1 MSESLDHL
9 FGKQALV
16 QKLLTHEQGKAVLR
30 IQKHLAARGIAKRFA
45 DVAVEAGWM
54 KADAAMKLIPTV
66 ASHPP
71 LAARFAGLPEEGQF
85 QTLAAERKREC
96 EEIAAE
102 LAKAGFKRSPA
113 AVALDKKY
121 LKSGNT
127 SVRVKQQSGQ
137 ATALRSPSG
146 QSTAVRKSG
155 TTAAARKP
163 TGQSAAVP
171 ERGTRVAKKPNK
183 VAILAG
189 AGGGV
194 LAIVVLVV
202 VVALSGGKK
211 RSEPKPEPKPQPVA
225 KKEEKK
231 PEVDDQRAK
240 EEAEW
245 KKIEED
251 RKKYAE
257 EEKKKE
263 EERKKAEAEAEKKKV
278 EEEKA
283 AEEAKTKAA
292 KDLKE
297 GYEARVRTRKTDGSR
312 RVEEA
317 KKAIA
322 AGKKEEAERQK
333 QLTDRLKGVPLTLV
347 LKNGMRLDDATVLR
361 LTKDEVGLQFRY
373 EGAQAEQAF
382 SWEMLDNAS
391 YLKLVE
397 AIHKADGAAGRYE
410 IGRRCIARKMWKE
423 AQKAFDEAVKL
434 DASFGERVPD
444 LSKIMNNEGAF
455 QGASKR
461 VGKDGILVSY
471 DFTDPDQAGDFKP
484 LSGAKMAIANNEAAI
499 GGKGAYLW
507 SLKDFEFDKEIDVE
521 MTVLPEGDAQ
531 VVFGFLFNWEQKGY
545 YVVAGPKGTTF
556 TRAEGNARA
565 EFGKADYKFT
575 AETKLRVFVKNGS
588 FKIFANGAEVASST
602 DSNFSKGK
610 LYLGGQ
616 GGSLKIKK
624 LMIQGKADPVT
635 IDRLFAEAEVLV
647 RRALEGDLSKKE
659 EKAADDEDPPLTVED
674 EYYFA
679 LLSDSER
686 RDYESK
692 RRTISIALAKNKLMM
707 DHLRLMD
714 GFIVS
719 APEFPGAYY
728 WRGLMNLEAGRTEQA
743 HTDFSTAL
751 RKAPEFVEAMNA
763 LGMKHLNEM
772 NFKEA
777 RQYADDALQSQPDLS
792 EAWALRGFARFCLDD
807 PNGAMEDLEI
817 ALKLNPGDPLAQEY
831 HRNVVN
837 VRKGPEHLGCKFVKE
852 FPHYIVMT
860 DISMEKTKLYGERLE
875 AAYTY
880 YAETFK
886 EFFQDAGR
894 RKKPRVA
901 IFFTRE
907 AYLTYG
913 ELTLSR
919 RQEWTLGYF
928 HPMYK
933 ELLLFEDADIDE
945 TLQTLYHEAFHQF
958 MSLMVARAPY
968 WYNEGIAEYMGSIK
982 IEKSKKGQMEISSKA
997 NLLDGRLKVLK
1008 NNLRAALPFEQ
1019 IMKQTPGEFY
1029 AGPVSF
1035 KYSQAWSMIHFFYQ
1049 HEGGKYRKLIDAYYG
1064 KLLEGGSITEAYDA
1078 AFGGQDMKALQSEWL
1093 EYVKKLEPPKK

>member
-1 MSESLDHL
+1 MAETWDHL

-30 IQKHLAARGIAKRFA
+30 IQKVLAARGIAKSFA
-45 DVAVEAGWM
+45 NVAVEAGWM
-54 KADAAMKLIPTV
+54 KADAAMKLIPIV
-66 ASHPP
+66 EKHPP
-71 LAARFAGLPEEGQF
+71 LSARSAGLVEEGQF
-85 QTLAAERKREC
+85 QALAADRKKEC
-96 EEIAAE
+96 EAIAAE
-102 LAKAGFKRSPA
+102 LAKVGFKRSPA

-127 SVRVKQQSGQ
+127 SVRMKPQSGPT
-137 ATALRSPSG
+137 TAVRSASG
-146 QSTAVRKSG
+146 QSTAVRGRTG
-155 TTAAARKP
+155 TNPAVRKP
-163 TGQSAAVP
+163 TGQTAAV
-171 ERGTRVAKKPNK
+171 GKKKNAKLI
-183 VAILAG
+183 AIA
-189 AGGGV
+189 AGGGGG
-194 LAIVVLVV
+194 LLVLVLV
-202 VVALSGGKK
+202 IALSGDKK
-211 RSEPKPEPKPQPVA
+211 KTEPRPEPKSQPA
-225 KKEEKK
+225 QASTKKKEEPKESEADK
-231 PEVDDQRAK
+231 QRAR

-245 KKIEED
+245 KEIEEK
-251 RKKYAE
+251 RKKFAE

-263 EERKKAEAEAEKKKV
+263 EERIKAEVEAQKKKEEDEKAEAD
-278 EEEKA
+278 
-283 AEEAKTKAA
+283 AKNKAA

-297 GYEARVRTRKTDGSR
+297 GYEARLKTRKADGVR
-312 RVEEA
+312 RLDEA
-317 KKAIA
+317 RKALA
-322 AGKKEEAERQK
+322 AGKKEEEERQK
-333 QLTDRLKGVPLTLV
+333 QIADRLKGVPLTLT

-361 LTKDEVGLQFRY
+361 ITKDEVGLQFRY

-382 SWEMLDNAS
+382 SWEMMDNAS
-391 YLKLVE
+391 YLRLVE
-397 AIHKADGAAGRYE
+397 AIHKPDGATGRYE
-410 IGRRCIARKMWKE
+410 IGRRCIMRKMWKE
-423 AQKAFDEAVKL
+423 AVKAFEEAVKL
-434 DASFGERVPD
+434 DASLADRIPD

-461 VGKDGILVSY
+461 IGKDGILVTY
-471 DFTDPDQAGDFKP
+471 DFGDADQAGDFKP
-484 LSGAKMAIANNEAAI
+484 LSGVKMTVANNEASV

-521 MTVLPEGDAQ
+521 MTVAPEGNAQ
-531 VVFGFLFNWEQKGY
+531 VVFGLLFNWEQKGY
-545 YVVAGPKGTTF
+545 YVVAGPNGTVF
-556 TRAEGNARA
+556 TRAEGAARA

-575 AETKLRVFVKNGS
+575 TETKLRVLVKGGS
-588 FKIFANGAEVASST
+588 FKVFANGSEVASST
-602 DSNFSKGK
+602 DSNFTKGK

-616 GGSLKIKK
+616 GGSLKIKR
-624 LMIQGKADPVT
+624 LAIQGKADPVT

-647 RRALEGDLSKKE
+647 RRALEGDLSRKD
-659 EKAADDEDPPLTVED
+659 AAKSDEDPPLTVED

-679 LLSDSER
+679 LLSDAER

-692 RRTISIALAKNKLMM
+692 RRTISVALATNKLMM

-714 GFIVS
+714 GFVVS
-719 APEFPGAYY
+719 ASDFPAAYY
-728 WRGLMNLEAGRTEQA
+728 WRGLMNMQAGRMEQA
-743 HTDFSTAL
+743 HNDFSTAL

-777 RQYADDALQSQPDLS
+777 RQYAEDALKHQPDLA
-792 EAWALRGFARFCLDD
+792 EAWALKGFARFCLDD
-807 PNGAMEDLEI
+807 GNGAMEDLEI
-817 ALKLNPGDPLAQEY
+817 ALKLDPTDSLAQEY

-886 EFFQDAGR
+886 EFFQDGGK

-933 ELLLFEDADIDE
+933 ELLLFEDADLDE

-958 MSLMVARAPY
+958 MSMMVARAPY

-982 IEKSKKGQMEISSKA
+982 IEKSKKGQMEIVSKA

-1049 HEGGKYRKLIDAYYG
+1049 HEGGKYRTLIDAYYG
-1064 KLLEGGSITEAYDA
+1064 KLLAGGTIVEAYDA
-1078 AFGGQDMKALQSEWL
+1078 AFGGQDMKKLQSEWL